1 MLYETERGRYHRK
14 PQVKDKAQWMCGC
27 YVGFDFLAGHDRER
41 ERKRERG
48 NLRAFLIQIKLEM
61 WEKTKK
67 VLFGQNSW

>member
-41 ERKRERG
+41 EREREREE
-48 NLRAFLIQIKLEM
+48 I
-61 WEKTKK
+61 
-67 VLFGQNSW
+67 